1 MLNLLICH
9 FCFLFLSELNAIFSS
24 PASLNGSFLDH
35 RNDEH
40 FKTSPRNPGID
51 LKAAMLFF
59 EKMVNSPYA
68 KLLHQVTVTLE
79 NHLISQLPTSPPDVE
94 AMRAFLILPVLP
106 LFRESKNYLTFAL
119 PFAAAILHLDANP
132 SKVLDNWW
140 CWVDAGYFC
149 QLVELYKDA
158 VVYLLTRMRTSLL
171 APVFS
176 HYIIDALRVLEKLH
190 KVNLIANHID
200 YEVFYIHELNNFVN
214 IETDFLYWAS
224 QHAGVKIQ
232 PAIAEVPIAFCS
244 YPFVLNAQAKTKMLQ
259 TEAALQMQI
268 AVNRTSLENI
278 FMLLTLGP
286 FLTSSPF
293 LVLHVQRT
301 NLVSDAL
308 RELSIHSDVDLKKP
322 LKVVF
327 LGEEAVDD
335 GGVTKEFFLLLL
347 KELLD
352 PKYGMFTYYE
362 QSRLLWFSEK
372 TFVELNWFHLIGIL
386 CGLAIY
392 NFTVVDL
399 RFPLVLYKKLLSV
412 KPTLED
418 LKELSPTEGSFCFT
432 GQVMALSTEEVV
444 HVACGKHHTL
454 ALCQNGS
461 VFGWGAGTYGQLGN
475 GRCCGIVPHPRRA
488 ELTGVPIVQVTCGR
502 FHSLALSKDGAVY
515 SWGQNTYGQ
524 LGLGKDV
531 YSQIRPQHIISLTG
545 IPVAQIAAGGRHS
558 FVLSLSGAV
567 FSWGRNNHGQLGL
580 KSTMDK
586 VSPCHVKQ
594 MKELRVT
601 YISCGNQ
608 HTALLTKNGS
618 VFTCGE
624 GRAGQLGLSTKADVN
639 AFQKVDQIKDEVSQI
654 ACGSYHTLAYIPSSD
669 LVVSFGFAINGKLE
683 ESSTNN
689 HIHAESQNAKI
700 YKIFAGANANF
711 ILTQCPMPAAD
722 FRCRDS
728 AQQILTLSEA
738 IVNKW
743 INTADYSKERDEA
756 KKEIEIVFSSSSC
769 VTGSFLKQSDG
780 DQPETGTDLLSV
792 DVEAA
797 RELFRKL
804 TRKDW
809 IVKTI
814 IPVLARC
821 LIPNLKNLCHDKE
834 ALMIYLILPES
845 SLMQYNETMEDMLS
859 IYVGAIERLNDASK
873 NILKN
878 CWSTLKSSY
887 LNNLV
892 QTFRAAVVILLT
904 NLHALYIELPGH
916 PSINVLEKSL
926 REALDV
932 LELAYH
938 ANMKAQH
945 KIPQNKFYIDEV
957 LLFDVGFEVI
967 RFKEHQ
973 LRPNG
978 LEEKKVPLC
987 CYPFIFNLNA
997 KIQILHM
1004 NSVLEKTKAFVEAMN
1019 FTCRN
1024 ICMGNPEHPKY
1035 PIFKLNVNRQDLVTD
1050 TFKKLIQVDEEDLR
1064 KELKVKFDGEPD
1076 EDLGAIRQEF
1086 FLFLFRELIQPD
1098 SRMFIYSE
1106 DFRIIW
1112 FPPEIS
1118 VPIKNYH
1125 LLGILCGLV
1134 VYNFSVV
1141 YIPFPLAL
1149 FKKILGM
1156 MPTLE
1161 DLQELQP
1168 SLEKILQHILDNDED
1183 LDVDINFSII
1193 WENKEVE
1200 LIPNGRDQPVM
1211 KENKEEYVN
1220 ACVNYIFT
1228 ASVKEPFDAFR
1239 RGFYKVCDKTLL
1251 KFFQPRELMDIL
1263 IGNDDYDWNMLEKN
1277 TTYSGNYSRSH
1288 PTIEIFWKVFHE
1300 LSLAEKKKFLL
1311 FLTGNDRLPVM
1322 GMVRVNMHIIWSPLS
1337 EDNYPE
1343 ADVCFS
1349 NLRLPE
1355 YSSIEILKKQL
1366 LTAINTKERFDKL

>member
-1 MLNLLICH
+1 MMLCWGDGVSCQLGLRHQDTSVPQEVEC
-9 FCFLFLSELNAIFSS
+9 L
-24 PASLNGSFLDH
+24 
-35 RNDEH
+35 RN
-40 FKTSPRNPGID
+40 RAV
-51 LKAAMLFF
+51 KAACCG
-59 EKMVNSPYA
+59 E
-68 KLLHQVTVTLE
+68 
-79 NHLISQLPTSPPDVE
+79 
-94 AMRAFLILPVLP
+94 R
-106 LFRESKNYLTFAL
+106 
-119 PFAAAILHLDANP
+119 
-132 SKVLDNWW
+132 
-140 CWVDAGYFC
+140 
-149 QLVELYKDA
+149 
-158 VVYLLTRMRTSLL
+158 
-171 APVFS
+171 
-176 HYIIDALRVLEKLH
+176 
-190 KVNLIANHID
+190 
-200 YEVFYIHELNNFVN
+200 
-214 IETDFLYWAS
+214 
-224 QHAGVKIQ
+224 
-232 PAIAEVPIAFCS
+232 
-244 YPFVLNAQAKTKMLQ
+244 
-259 TEAALQMQI
+259 
-268 AVNRTSLENI
+268 
-278 FMLLTLGP
+278 
-286 FLTSSPF
+286 
-293 LVLHVQRT
+293 
-301 NLVSDAL
+301 
-308 RELSIHSDVDLKKP
+308 HS
-322 LKVVF
+322 VF
-327 LGEEAVDD
+327 LLGDGTVFTCGENGNGQLGRQESD
-335 GGVTKEFFLLLL
+335 
-347 KELLD
+347 
-352 PKYGMFTYYE
+352 
-362 QSRLLWFSEK
+362 FS
-372 TFVELNWFHLIGIL
+372 I
-386 CGLAIY
+386 
-392 NFTVVDL
+392 
-399 RFPLVLYKKLLSV
+399 
-412 KPTLED
+412 
-418 LKELSPTEGSFCFT
+418 

-475 GRCCGIVPHPRRA
+475 ERCCGIVPYPRRV
-488 ELTGVPIVQVTCGR
+488 ELAGVPIVQVTCGR
-502 FHSLALSKDGAVY
+502 FHSLALSKGGVVY

-524 LGLGKDV
+524 LGLGKDM
-531 YSQIRPQHIISLTG
+531 YSQIQPQHVVSLTG

-567 FSWGRNNHGQLGL
+567 FSWGRNSHGQLGL
-580 KSTMDK
+580 KSTVDK
-586 VSPCHVKQ
+586 VSPCRVKQ

-601 YISCGNQ
+601 YISCGNH

-624 GRAGQLGLSTKADVN
+624 GRAGQLGLSTKDDVN
-639 AFQKVDQIKDEVSQI
+639 TFQKVDQIKDEVSQI

-689 HIHAESQNAKI
+689 HIHAELQNAKI

-728 AQQILTLSEA
+728 AQQILTLNEA

-769 VTGSFLKQSDG
+769 VTGSFLKQSDNG
-780 DQPETGTDLLSV
+780 DQPKTGTDLLSV

-804 TRKDW
+804 MITDW

-814 IPVLARC
+814 IPFLAWH

-845 SLMQYNETMEDMLS
+845 SLMQYNETMQDMLS
-859 IYVGAIERLNDASK
+859 VYVGAIERLNDASK

-887 LNNLV
+887 LNNVV

-904 NLHALYIELPGH
+904 SLHALYTELPCH
-916 PSINVLEKSL
+916 PSINILENIL
-926 REALDV
+926 REALNV
-932 LELAYH
+932 LELVYH
-938 ANMKAQH
+938 ANMKSHH

-978 LEEKKVPLC
+978 LEDKKVPLC

-1004 NSVLEKTKAFVEAMN
+1004 NSVWEKAKAFVEAMN
-1019 FTCRN
+1019 FTYRN
-1024 ICMGNPEHPKY
+1024 ICMGNPEPPKY
-1035 PIFKLNVNRQDLVTD
+1035 PIFKLKVNRQDLITD

-1064 KELKVKFDGEPD
+1064 KELKVKFDGEPG

-1086 FLFLFRELIQPD
+1086 FLFLFRQLIQPD
-1098 SRMFIYSE
+1098 SKMFIYRE

-1118 VPIKNYH
+1118 VPIKNYR

-1149 FKKILGM
+1149 FKKLLGM

-1161 DLQELQP
+1161 DLKELVP
-1168 SLEKILQHILDNDED
+1168 SFENLLQHILNSDED
-1183 LDVDINFSII
+1183 LDVDINFSIT
-1193 WENKEVE
+1193 WEKKEVE
-1200 LIPNGRDQPVM
+1200 LIPNGRDRAVT
-1211 KENKEEYVN
+1211 KENTEEYLN
-1220 ACVNYIFT
+1220 AYINYVFT
-1228 ASVKEPFDAFR
+1228 TSVKEPFDEFQ

-1251 KFFQPRELMDIL
+1251 KFFQPQELMGIL

-1277 TTYSGNYSRSH
+1277 TTYSDNYSRSH

-1300 LSLAEKKKFLL
+1300 LSLTEKKKFLL
-1311 FLTGNDRLPVM
+1311 FLTGSDRLSVM
-1322 GMVRVNMHIIWSPLS
+1322 GMVCVNMHIIWSPLS

-1355 YSSIEILKKQL
+1355 YSSTETLKKQL